1 MKIIDILLEN
11 QAPSNKI
18 LTSILTNSNLMNS
31 QNKDALVAEITTL
44 FQRFKQL
51 QNSLNPDSSQ
61 VITFLNHFDGIHAHP
76 KFNSDVKDI
85 TKYTLDQLRFLVDEF
100 APVGGNGITNDET
113 GVLLKKSYYDDE
125 TAEISKKLW
134 YDEGSAIINE
144 EGFRVYQPK
153 NQADSIKFGWY
164 EEKLQKEVRP
174 GHYAWCITWRPGE
187 GRTNRWGSYR
197 SEGGTFYFII
207 DESKY
212 NSTDIGIKKYYLCAL
227 QVISKR
233 EQPNHPTGYE
243 LTDITNPGE
252 INKTWDEIVGIY
264 PQLAEYKDMLV
275 EVPYSREE
283 LEVKSIVGEMS
294 EREGSPYNF
303 ARMARKYKKQYIDE
317 LQKITRPESW
327 FSMDKEL
334 RKSYI
339 VLTPKGDFRYRFPN
353 FELVRAIK
361 KTGEGKLLNDEM
373 IRKDGN
379 EGLKSLSEYLMSDL
393 RVQEERVGIVNPNIV
408 LYKTQNKKY
417 GLWDTTTLDW
427 VTINDTTYEPS
438 FILFDEQIVENPQ
451 TKEKFYV
458 DMFGDMVGT
467 NSEYF
472 VAVTPFE
479 DIDSYFITKRT
490 WDTIKDKFNQEGT
503 EMMVDKLQDINEK
516 EKGL

>member
-1 MKIIDILLEN
+1 MKITDILLEN
-11 QAPSNKI
+11 QSPSNKI
-18 LTSILTNSNLMNS
+18 ITSILTNSNLMNS
-31 QNKDALVAEITTL
+31 QNKESLIAEITTL
-44 FQRFKQL
+44 FQRFRQL
-51 QNSLNPDSSQ
+51 QNSLKPDSSQ
-61 VITFLNHFDGIHAHP
+61 IITFLNHFDGIHAHP
-76 KFNSDVKDI
+76 KFVGDIKDI
-85 TKYTLDQLRFLVDEF
+85 TKYTLDQLRFLIGEF
-100 APVGGNGITNDET
+100 IPVGGDEANDGT
-113 GVLLKKSYYDDE
+113 SILLKKSSFDEE

-134 YDEGSAIINE
+134 YNESTAIINE

-207 DESKY
+207 DESKF
-212 NSTDIGIKKYYLCAL
+212 NSTDRDIKKYYLCAL
-227 QVISKR
+227 QVISKK

-264 PQLAEYKDMLV
+264 PQLSEYKDVLV
-275 EVPYSREE
+275 EVPYSKDE

-317 LQKITRPESW
+317 MQKITRPESW

-334 RKSYI
+334 RNSYI

-353 FELVRAIK
+353 FELVRAIR

-379 EGLKSLSEYLMSDL
+379 EGLKSLSEYLMRDL

-408 LYKTQNKKY
+408 LYKTQNKRY

-427 VTINDTTYEPS
+427 VSRNDITYEPS
-438 FILFDEQIVENPQ
+438 FVLFDEQVIENPT

-458 DMFGDMVGT
+458 DMFGDSVGV

-479 DIDSYFITKRT
+479 DIDSYFLSKRA

-503 EMMVDKLQDINEK
+503 EMMVNKLQDINEK